1 MPAPLELL
9 SWPARDRSSAGLAP
23 PSLLAG
29 ALCGLLL
36 ASGCYSGD
44 DPQASAT
51 TTGDSTSAPNTGG
64 DGPTGGDDPTG
75 GGGDDGP
82 EQPAQP
88 LHRLNRLEYN
98 NTVRDLLG
106 TKLRPADAFGP
117 DPEANGFDNMAG
129 QLHMSATLLD
139 AYDKAARDVI
149 ADALADRPAFSA
161 EFVGPALAVPAPGYS
176 IGDLWAL
183 SGNVLSVQVTVPAAT
198 EAQIVL
204 RAGAAIGGPAPA
216 AEARLRVNGVALPV
230 FAVQGTSAIP
240 VEHIQPITLAAG
252 VHTIEVIPTNWV
264 NQAAE
269 NTFNNIFV
277 AGLSVRSLDMV
288 PGPGHDLVYVCQPQ
302 GEGDLDC
309 YAQIIKRFAF
319 RAWRRPLAPADEA
332 GLVDLFTSLREQGEA
347 ADDALRLVMRAVML
361 SPRFFYRA
369 RTTADADEGGWLD
382 DYVLASRLSY
392 FLWSS
397 MPDQR
402 LFDMAAEGRL
412 ATDEGLSEA
421 VAFMLEDPKASA
433 LLDGFAEQWL
443 STRHLQTFSPSPDK
457 FPGFD
462 DDVRAAMTAESKR
475 FFGDFLSNGLPVAA
489 ILNPDFAYRNDRL
502 AAHYGLPPVGSSELV
517 RVPVGEGERRGLLSL
532 GAWLTATSDAEHSS
546 PIRRGRWLSEK
557 LLCSPVAPPPP
568 GLKFDPPDFGG
579 SDSVREALEKH
590 RSDPVCAGCHAL
602 LDVLGIGLEEYDGVA
617 QPVFDPNLDNLG
629 QLPDGR
635 TFEGAAELAALYED
649 SEVFVGCLTRKLFT
663 YAAGRPQALFDAAYL
678 DEIAAAATAEGY
690 TLGELIDAI
699 VHTPA
704 FRSPAALGEK

>member
-1 MPAPLELL
+1 MPAPLALL
-9 SWPARDRSSAGLAP
+9 SWPARDRSSAS
-23 PSLLAG
+23 PSPRILLAG
-29 ALCGLLL
+29 VLSGALLTI
-36 ASGCYSGD
+36 GCYRD
-44 DPQASAT
+44 DGPAQASSAAS
-51 TTGDSTSAPNTGG
+51 TGDSTGTAGTAADTT
-64 DGPTGGDDPTG
+64 DGADDTTA
-75 GGGDDGP
+75 GDDGP

-117 DPEANGFDNMAG
+117 DPEANGFDNMAS

-139 AYDKAARDVI
+139 AYDTAARDVI
-149 ADALADRPAFSA
+149 ADALADRPAFAA
-161 EFVGPALAVPAPGYS
+161 EFTGDQLAVPAPGYS
-176 IGDLWAL
+176 IGELWAL
-183 SGNVLSVQVTVPAAT
+183 SGNVLGVQVSVPAAT
-198 EAQIVL
+198 DAQIVL
-204 RAGAAIGGPAPA
+204 RAGAGVGGPAPA
-216 AEARLRVNGVALPV
+216 AEARLRVNGVSLPV
-230 FAVQGTSAIP
+230 FAVQGSSAIP
-240 VEHIQPITLAAG
+240 AEHVQPIHLTPG

-264 NQAAE
+264 NLPAE

-277 AGLSVRSLDMV
+277 AGLGVRSLELTS
-288 PGPGHDLVYVCQPQ
+288 GPGHDRVYVCAPQ

-309 YAQIIKRFAF
+309 YAQILKNFAF
-319 RAWRRPLAPADEA
+319 RAWRRPLDPADEV
-332 GLVDLFTSLREQGEA
+332 GLVDLFTRLREQGET
-347 ADDALRLVMRAVML
+347 ADEALRLVMRAVML

-369 RTTADADEGGWLD
+369 RTTADADSEGWLD

-421 VAFMLEDPKASA
+421 VAFMLDDPRASA

-443 STRHLQTFSPSPDK
+443 STRHLQSFSPSPDK

-475 FFGDFLSNGLPVAA
+475 FFGDFFHNGLPVAD
-489 ILNPDFAYRNDRL
+489 ILDPDFAYRNDRL
-502 AAHYGLPPVGSSELV
+502 ATHYGLPPVGSSELV
-517 RVPVGEGERRGLLSL
+517 RIPVGDDERRGLLTL

-568 GLKFDPPDFGG
+568 GLVFEPPDLGG
-579 SDSVREALEKH
+579 AGSVREALEKH
-590 RSDPVCAGCHAL
+590 RSDPTCAGCHAL

-629 QLPDGR
+629 ELPDGR
-635 TFEGAAELAALYED
+635 TFEGAAELAALYD
-649 SEVFVGCLTRKLFT
+649 GSEVFVGCLTRKLFT
-663 YAAGRPQALFDAAYL
+663 YAAGRPGALYDADFL
-678 DEIAAAATAEGY
+678 EEIAVTATAEDY